1 MFDLI
6 AFDADDTLWEN
17 NALYLQS
24 RDRCKDILAKYTLT
38 GPFEERLDETEVGNL
53 QYFGYGAM
61 SFILSMIE
69 TAVEITGE
77 QVSAADIRAI
87 VAIAKNMIA
96 AEVRL
101 YDDSE
106 PTLRQ
111 LARQQRLILITKGD
125 LLHQQ
130 SKVERSGL
138 RSFFQAVEVVADKTP
153 AVYAALLDKYG
164 VAPARFL
171 MVGDSMRSDMLPVL
185 GLGGYAVFVPNTDTW
200 SHEKMAPPQGYS
212 GRFFELE
219 RLSQLPDLLAQLEQ
233 AGKIPV

>member
-17 NALYLQS
+17 NALYLQA
-24 RDRCKDILAKYTLT
+24 RDRFKDILAKYPLSASV
-38 GPFEERLDETEVGNL
+38 EERLEETEVANL
-53 QYFGYGAM
+53 KYFGFGAM

-69 TAVEITGE
+69 TGVDITAG
-77 QVSAADIRAI
+77 QVSAADIKAI
-87 VAIAKNMIA
+87 VAIAKDMIA

-101 YDDSE
+101 YEDSE
-106 PTLRQ
+106 PTLAQ
-111 LARQQRLILITKGD
+111 LSRQQRLILITKGD

-138 RSFFQAVEVVADKTP
+138 RSYFQAVEVVADKTP
-153 AVYAALLDKYG
+153 AVYTALLDKYG
-164 VAPARFL
+164 VSPAHFL

-185 GLGGYAVFVPNTDTW
+185 GLGGFAVFVPNADTW
-200 SHEKMAPPQGYS
+200 THEKMEPPQGFE

-219 RLSQLPDLLAQLEQ
+219 RLSQLPDLLAQL
-233 AGKIPV
+233 ALSKK